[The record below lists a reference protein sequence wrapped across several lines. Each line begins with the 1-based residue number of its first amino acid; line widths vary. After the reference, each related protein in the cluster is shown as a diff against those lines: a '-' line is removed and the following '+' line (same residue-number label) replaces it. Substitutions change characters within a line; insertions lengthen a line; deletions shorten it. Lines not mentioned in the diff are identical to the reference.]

1 MRHLKCES
9 VPGVCDSNEGIFLT
23 SRKIQQARE
32 MLPAIPEKAS
42 CTVRGTCSNIVDV
55 LAVNWPDKVNGLI
68 SQVALE
74 LLTSILRVMTL
85 AWLDF
90 PLAPDS
96 TINHL
101 ILSLIAAR
109 FQTPF
114 FPISPLSCSSH
125 RLTTGVMTFV
135 STSDTCRTK
144 HFHLGLSRLGRQ
156 FSSL

>member
-1 MRHLKCES
+1 
-9 VPGVCDSNEGIFLT
+9 
-23 SRKIQQARE
+23 

-42 CTVRGTCSNIVDV
+42 CTVRGTCSNIVDF
-55 LAVNWPDKVNGLI
+55 LAVNWPDKVNDLV

-114 FPISPLSCSSH
+114 FPIWHQPPIMFLPSTDNWSH
-125 RLTTGVMTFV
+125 DICLDF
-135 STSDTCRTK
+135 
-144 HFHLGLSRLGRQ
+144 
-156 FSSL
+156 